1 MLLQFSNGPTFP
13 LNFQHQR
20 PPRKVVAVAGRPIC
34 AVVQHQHHQQR
45 TALRLPKEVEM
56 AAPVL
61 TPLRYAQVS
70 VDNLLTAVH
79 LEVDDHLARTQ
90 Q

>member
-13 LNFQHQR
+13 FIFQHQR
-20 PPRKVVAVAGRPIC
+20 QVVAVAGRPIC

-70 VDNLLTAVH
+70 VDNLLTAG
-79 LEVDDHLARTQ
+79 AFGGG
-90 Q
+90 